1 MIQKCTKHVILK
13 DRNAENMSYKGG
25 NNSKGLETR
34 QTDRQARQ
42 IDRQTDRQYLKAKN
56 RDSHRRYCERFLN
69 YRAKSCMTEITAKK
83 SSIGNQ

>member
-42 IDRQTDRQYLKAKN
+42 I
-56 RDSHRRYCERFLN
+56 
-69 YRAKSCMTEITAKK
+69 
-83 SSIGNQ
+83 G